1 MAAFL
6 SFSVSALKKGT
17 SCRSAI
23 SNSIPSL
30 GACDFINLRADL
42 RGRGASTESQ
52 RPTFIL
58 GKEQVSRLGSK
69 RSAHAEDFDG

>member
-1 MAAFL
+1 MYSGDASTKASACLNCSRSLIVAAFL

-42 RGRGASTESQ
+42 RGRGASTEVAA
-52 RPTFIL
+52 PD
-58 GKEQVSRLGSK
+58 V
-69 RSAHAEDFDG
+69 